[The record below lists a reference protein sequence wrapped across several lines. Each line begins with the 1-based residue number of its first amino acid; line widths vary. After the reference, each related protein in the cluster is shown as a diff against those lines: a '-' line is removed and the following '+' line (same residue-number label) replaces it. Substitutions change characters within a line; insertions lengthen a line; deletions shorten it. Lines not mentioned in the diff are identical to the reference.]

1 MFLSLKFF
9 QRDAK
14 IEALQTMLEKQHSEK
29 EKQLVDSLNNIINSH
44 HQETTDK
51 LEKLKETAH
60 HQADNQQQLL
70 DHHRQQ
76 REIMDIHHQQYQNM
90 YSVRH
95 KEIKNGFVT
104 FYLWAKDIDSLLH
117 PRSIILNF
125 EFIYLGEY
133 KQHVFPH

>member
-1 MFLSLKFF
+1 MLSNVNFF

-14 IEALQTMLEKQHSEK
+14 IEELQTMIEKQHSEN
-29 EKQLVDSLNNIINSH
+29 EKQLIDSLKNIIKSH

-51 LEKLKETAH
+51 LEKLREAAD

-70 DHHRQQ
+70 DHNRQQ

-95 KEIKNGFVT
+95 EEIKNGFVT
-104 FYLWAKDIDSLLH
+104 FY
-117 PRSIILNF
+117 
-125 EFIYLGEY
+125 
-133 KQHVFPH
+133 

>member
-51 LEKLKETAH
+51 LEKLKETAL

-76 REIMDIHHQQYQNM
+76 REHILGFLSISLKTASNHG
-90 YSVRH
+90 
-95 KEIKNGFVT
+95 KNLYFQ
-104 FYLWAKDIDSLLH
+104 F
-117 PRSIILNF
+117 
-125 EFIYLGEY
+125 
-133 KQHVFPH
+133 

>member
-51 LEKLKETAH
+51 LEKLKETAL

-95 KEIKNGFVT
+95 EEIKNGFVT

-125 EFIYLGEY
+125 EFI
-133 KQHVFPH
+133 